1 MSESTPALRSLLLE
15 LTGRARHR
23 GWSDA
28 EWSRRSGVLK
38 ETLCR
43 LRSRSN
49 CDLATLA
56 ALADAVGA
64 EVAVRSTN
72 AGTTADGRWPSAVDR
87 ALESRLLHLIA
98 SGTMRPDD
106 WRPHG
111 PGFFLAGV
119 AMMLASVSGFD
130 RSRYLALAEELH
142 PGASEPRVFS
152 RWLAETPLTPS
163 RFLPML
169 QGVTDHAA

>member
-1 MSESTPALRSLLLE
+1 MPESTPALSALLLE
-15 LTGRARHR
+15 LTDRARRR

-56 ALADAVGA
+56 SLAAAVGA
-64 EVAVRSTN
+64 DVAVRSAT

-87 ALESRLLHLIA
+87 ALESTLLHLIA
-98 SGTMRPDD
+98 TGTTRPDD

-119 AMMLASVSGFD
+119 AMMLASVPGFD
-130 RSRYLALAEELH
+130 RSRHLALAEELH

-152 RWLAETPLTPS
+152 QWLAETPLAPS

-169 QGVTDHAA
+169 QGMTVHAA